1 MCNVQICLWVVLFL
15 LRSTPPSCSCL
26 KKRIARVRAGTERH
40 KNRSRE
46 LKGGRYGKIGWNLSW
61 NLIFSKYETLM
72 TSRNVQ
78 AHGAKLKA
86 HMRYVYISLYI
97 IYIYITHD
105 YTYIYI
111 LYVYVNSLTPI
122 CPDSNLLPFAPN
134 HLKTWQFNGELTG
147 ESWTFPRT
155 KGHCTPKMHPL
166 QHCNV

>member
-1 MCNVQICLWVVLFL
+1 
-15 LRSTPPSCSCL
+15 
-26 KKRIARVRAGTERH
+26 
-40 KNRSRE
+40 
-46 LKGGRYGKIGWNLSW
+46 
-61 NLIFSKYETLM
+61 M

-134 HLKTWQFNGELTG
+134 HLKT
-147 ESWTFPRT
+147 
-155 KGHCTPKMHPL
+155 
-166 QHCNV
+166 